1 MEACSGGTMTSRNK
15 IMFFTHKEHN
25 RKGCFFITFLLYTPR
40 CTLKRTML
48 LFFYCLWNY
57 YVWRPSKKLITPDI
71 AKKSFSKGRN
81 FGLA

>member
-48 LFFYCLWNY
+48 LFFKLFIELLCVESLQKTNY
-57 YVWRPSKKLITPDI
+57 S
-71 AKKSFSKGRN
+71 
-81 FGLA
+81 